1 MGLENLDAKS
11 PGIVACQ
18 STHKQLA
25 GFSQASQIHVRDV
38 HIKGQPRHTEHRRFN
53 EMFMLHCSTSPFYP
67 LFACLDVDA
76 HMHQGT
82 QRTGAVGRRGSH
94 RHRNP
99 QEAPRTQ
106 DRVRTAST
114 DERKTWFFDPFV
126 PDVVTLKGSKVSPDL
141 DHVPWENIPT
151 DVLAR
156 EQACWALAP
165 GATWHGFRHASP
177 GWAITD
183 PNKLTL
189 ITPGLDRK
197 TGDYSKIG
205 ISASVVAAY
214 LRENNIVPE
223 KCDLNSILFLM
234 TPAIE
239 PSKSASLISRL
250 VAFKELYDADAL
262 LADVLP
268 TTLARYPERYDGY
281 TLRRLCDEM
290 HEFYRDSN
298 IKELQRLCFRGE
310 HFPEQAMSVQEATEA
325 FVGNRVDYLPLS
337 QCKGRIAAVLA
348 LIYPPGIGVVVP
360 GERYDDRAQPML
372 DYFLVFEAAFN
383 RFPGFEYEVQGV
395 YADDVDGKIVFHTYV
410 VKE

>member
-1 MGLENLDAKS
+1 
-11 PGIVACQ
+11 
-18 STHKQLA
+18 
-25 GFSQASQIHVRDV
+25 
-38 HIKGQPRHTEHRRFN
+38 
-53 EMFMLHCSTSPFYP
+53 MFMLHCSTSPFYP

-76 HMHQGT
+76 HMHKGRNGLALWDDAIRIGIETRKKLRALKT
-82 QRTGAVGRRGSH
+82 QF
-94 RHRNP
+94 
-99 QEAPRTQ
+99 
-106 DRVRTAST
+106 TAEST
-114 DERKTWFFDPFV
+114 DERKAWFFDPFV

-141 DHVPWENIPT
+141 DVPWEDIPT

-165 GATWHGFRHASP
+165 GASWHGFRNASP

-189 ITPGLDRK
+189 ITPGVD
-197 TGDYSKIG
+197 SKSGEYQKFG
-205 ISASVVAAY
+205 IPATLLAAY

-234 TPAIE
+234 TPAVE

-250 VAFKELYDADAL
+250 VAFKRLYDADAL
-262 LADVLP
+262 LEDVLP
-268 TTLARYPERYDGY
+268 TTFARHPKRYAGY
-281 TLRRLCDEM
+281 TLRGLCDEM
-290 HEFYRDSN
+290 HQFYREHN
-298 IKELQRLCFRGE
+298 IKELQRLCFRSE
-310 HFPEQAMSVQEATEA
+310 HFPEQAMSVQVATEA

-348 LIYPPGIGVVVP
+348 LIYPPGIGIVVP

-372 DYFLVFEAAFN
+372 DYFLVFEEAFN

-395 YADDVDGKIVFHTYV
+395 YPDDVDGKVVFHTYV
-410 VKE
+410 VQEQA